1 MCVSSHS
8 ILSTTGITQVL
19 EQIYSAVYRVINPH
33 TPSRTPVNLRP
44 YVKMASRHNYSGIG
58 ATYSQQFG
66 YAQAVRC
73 GNIIK
78 LSGQAGWDGE
88 GNVSTDPGAQIQR
101 SLDNVE
107 KALKAVDPKIGWE
120 HVVQVRSYH
129 INLDETAMPM
139 TDHFK
144 RLMPKGGPVWICFQ
158 VPKLLI
164 PGTVIELEIEAY
176 VA

>member
-1 MCVSSHS
+1 
-8 ILSTTGITQVL
+8 
-19 EQIYSAVYRVINPH
+19 
-33 TPSRTPVNLRP
+33 
-44 YVKMASRHNYSGIG
+44 MASRHNYPGIG

-88 GNVSTDPGAQIQR
+88 GNVSTDPSAQIQQ

-139 TDHFK
+139 TEHFK
-144 RLMPKGGPVWICFQ
+144 KLMPKGGPVWICFQ

-176 VA
+176 VP